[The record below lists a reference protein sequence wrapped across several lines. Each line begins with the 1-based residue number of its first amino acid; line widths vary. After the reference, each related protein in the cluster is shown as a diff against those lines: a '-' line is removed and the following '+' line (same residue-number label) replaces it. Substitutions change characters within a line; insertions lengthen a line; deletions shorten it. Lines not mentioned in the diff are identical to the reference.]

1 MFGFTR
7 HIEQVAMKQILG
19 GIRKAV
25 EEYDMIQDGDKI
37 VVGISG
43 GKDSMVLLYGMKLF
57 QRFSPVKYDLAAVTI
72 GMGFENFDT
81 GPIAEF
87 CKKID
92 VPYYV
97 VDTDIAEIIFDIRK
111 EKNPCA
117 LCAKMRRGALHD
129 KVKELGFNKVAL
141 GHHADD
147 ALETLFLS
155 MFYEGRVSTFKP
167 VTYLSNKDIHC
178 IRPML
183 LLKEAQIEG
192 VMNRHDIA
200 LVKSPCPMDRHTK
213 REDMKILLKSIYKDI
228 PQGRDRLIRA
238 IRNKEQL
245 SLWF

>member
-1 MFGFTR
+1 MLIYLTR
-7 HIEQVAMKQILG
+7 HIRLVMKQILG

-25 EEYDMIQDGDKI
+25 EEYDMIQDGDKV

-43 GKDSMVLLYGMKLF
+43 GKDSMVLLHGMKLF
-57 QRFSPVKYDLAAVTI
+57 QRFSPVKYDLAAVTV
-72 GMGFENFDT
+72 GMGFEDFDT
-81 GPIAEF
+81 RPINEF
-87 CKKID
+87 CQEID
-92 VPYYV
+92 VPYHV
-97 VDTDIAEIIFDIRK
+97 IDTDIAKIIFDIRK

-117 LCAKMRRGALHD
+117 LCAKMRRGALND
-129 KVKELGFNKVAL
+129 KVKQLGFNKVAL

-192 VMNRHDIA
+192 AMNSYDIPV
-200 LVKSPCPMDRHTK
+200 VKSSCPMDKHTK
-213 REDMKILLKSIYKDI
+213 REDMKILLKNIYKDI
-228 PQGRDRLIRA
+228 PQGRDRLIKA
-238 IRNKEQL
+238 IRNKEQMN
-245 SLWF
+245 LWF